1 MSMVAQSSG
10 VSFCL
15 SRIVLLFE
23 SVHIVLEA
31 LYERSCSC
39 TESRFMII

>member
-23 SVHIVLEA
+23 FVHIVLEA
-31 LYERSCSC
+31 YERSCSC
-39 TESRFMII
+39 TECRFMII